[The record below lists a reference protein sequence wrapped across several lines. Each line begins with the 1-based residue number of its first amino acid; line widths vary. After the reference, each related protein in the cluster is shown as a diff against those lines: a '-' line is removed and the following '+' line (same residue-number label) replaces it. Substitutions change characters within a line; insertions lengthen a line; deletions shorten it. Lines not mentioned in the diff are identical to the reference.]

1 MRESFDAKPKKE
13 LTREAII
20 GLGEASFRKNYYSEL
35 QEKLL
40 DLERINTRN
49 KALITAIPD
58 ILLVST
64 PEGEITSFRQLSG
77 ENNSLA
83 NELLEDEGIR
93 KMLQEAI
100 RKVVETRGLQSY
112 DFVLGKSGKII
123 NLEAR
128 IHISEIDEILIIIR
142 DMTERVQL
150 EKKLREM
157 AERDS
162 LTKLYNRLY
171 FEERLNRY
179 EGIEARHFSIILID
193 IDGLKIFND
202 TLGHLYGDM
211 LIISTAEMI
220 NSLFGDTGCV
230 ARVGG
235 DEFAIILEGLS
246 QQLIEDKL
254 IKLKKMLAE
263 HNDMSDTLKISISS
277 GYSYIGNGRVNTKWM
292 FQEADNN
299 MFQNKLL
306 KESSNRSSLVKTLM
320 KALEARDFITEG
332 HAERMESN
340 TVKMGE
346 YLKLPQNQ
354 MDRIKLL
361 VKFHD
366 IGKVGIPDV
375 ILNKPSR
382 LTEEEWKIMKTH
394 SNIGK
399 RIAEASTEL
408 EEIANL
414 ILLHHERW
422 DGKGYPLGIEGM
434 NIPIECRIL
443 SIVDAYDAM
452 TNDRPY
458 RKALPL
464 SVAEQQLDEGSGT
477 QFDSELVRVFKE
489 VMANQCT

>member
-1 MRESFDAKPKKE
+1 MKESFDAKPKKE

-49 KALITAIPD
+49 RALITAIPD

-64 PEGEITSFRQLSG
+64 PEGEISSFRQLSR

-83 NELLEDEGIR
+83 GELLQDEGIR
-93 KMLQEAI
+93 RMLQEAI
-100 RKVVETRGLQSY
+100 LKVVETRGFQSF
-112 DFVLGKSGKII
+112 DFIMGKHGAVMY
-123 NLEAR
+123 LEAR
-128 IHISEIDEILIIIR
+128 IHISEIDEVLIIIR

-150 EKKLREM
+150 EKRLREM

-179 EGIEARHFSIILID
+179 ESAEARHFSIILID
-193 IDGLKIFND
+193 IDGLKIVND

-211 LIISTAEMI
+211 LIISTAEML
-220 NSLFGDTGCV
+220 NSLFGDAGCV

-254 IKLKKMLAE
+254 LKLKRMLAE
-263 HNDMSDTLKISISS
+263 HNEMSDTLKISVSS
-277 GYSYIGNGRVNTKWM
+277 GYSYIGNGRINTKWM

-340 TVKMGE
+340 AVKMGE

-414 ILLHHERW
+414 ILLQHERW

-434 NIPIECRIL
+434 DIPIECRIL

-458 RKALPL
+458 RKAMPY
-464 SVAEQQLDEGSGT
+464 SAAEQQLDEGSGS

-489 VMANQCT
+489 VITDSDS

>member
-49 KALITAIPD
+49 RALITAIPD

-83 NELLEDEGIR
+83 NELLEDEGIQ
-93 KMLQEAI
+93 KLLQEAI
-100 RKVVETRGLQSY
+100 RKVVETRGFQSF
-112 DFVLGKSGKII
+112 DFVLRKSGTLMY
-123 NLEAR
+123 LEAR

-171 FEERLNRY
+171 FEEQLNRY

-193 IDGLKIFND
+193 IDGLKIVND

-220 NSLFGDTGCV
+220 NSLFGGTGCV

-254 IKLKKMLAE
+254 LKLKRILAK
-263 HNDMSDTLKISISS
+263 HNDMTDTLKISISS
-277 GYSYIGNGRVNTKWM
+277 GYSYIGNGRINTKWM

-340 TVKMGE
+340 AVKMGE

-434 NIPIECRIL
+434 DIPIECRIL

-458 RKALPL
+458 RKALPH
-464 SVAEQQLDEGSGT
+464 SVAEQQLDEGSGS

-489 VMANQCT
+489 VITNQNS

>member
-1 MRESFDAKPKKE
+1 MRESSDAKPKKE

-40 DLERINTRN
+40 DLEQINIRN

-58 ILLVST
+58 ILLVRT

-77 ENNSLA
+77 EKNSLA
-83 NELLEDEGIR
+83 DELLEDEGIR

-100 RKVVETRGLQSY
+100 QKVLETRGLQTY
-112 DFVLGKSGKII
+112 DFVLKKSGTLMY
-123 NLEAR
+123 LEAR

-179 EGIEARHFSIILID
+179 EGVEAHHFSIILID
-193 IDGLKIFND
+193 IDGLKIVND

-220 NSLFGDTGCV
+220 NSLFGDIGCV

-254 IKLKKMLAE
+254 LKLKRILTE
-263 HNDMSDTLKISISS
+263 HNDMTDTLKISISS
-277 GYSYIGNGRVNTKWM
+277 GYSYIENGRVNTKWM

-332 HAERMESN
+332 HAERMESYA
-340 TVKMGE
+340 VRMGE

-394 SNIGK
+394 SSIGK

-434 NIPIECRIL
+434 KIPIECRIL

-458 RKALPL
+458 RKALPH
-464 SVAEQQLDEGSGT
+464 SYAEQQLDEGSGS
-477 QFDSELVRVFKE
+477 QFDSELVKVFKE
-489 VMANQCT
+489 VIMN